1 VFASFDYQLD
11 SILNIDMIGMMHVNL
26 DTPNG
31 AGRIMVDGQLN
42 FMQDEPILIDSV

>member
-1 VFASFDYQLD
+1 
-11 SILNIDMIGMMHVNL
+11 MHVNL

-42 FMQDEPILIDSV
+42 FMQDEPILIDSVQRTIYNYDPITAKEY